1 MKRFINAILLL
12 ALAALSACGPTLRPF
27 TQQMYEQN
35 RWTDEELK
43 RVQFYLSN
51 DIVMRR
57 EINSGSSEI
66 IRGQIKIVDGKQVEE
81 IIIRKG
87 TPGVFL
93 FSPKNDRFA
102 VSFEDGGNERY
113 LVFGP
118 SPKYSDRYVLLAS
131 EWTRRNGQVTYE
143 GKKYRVDTESA
154 YASLLVDLRKINKS
168 AVNSRTAE
176 GRKVN

>member
-1 MKRFINAILLL
+1 MNRIITGGLLL
-12 ALAALSACGPTLRPF
+12 LLGVLSACGPTLRPF
-27 TQQMYEQN
+27 TQQVYEQN

-57 EINSGSSEI
+57 EINSGTSEI
-66 IRGQIKIVDGKQVEE
+66 IRGQIKIIDGRQVEE
-81 IIIRKG
+81 IVIRKG

-93 FSPKNDRFA
+93 FSPKSDRFA
-102 VSFEDGGNERY
+102 VSFETGGEDRY

-118 SPKYSDRYVLLAS
+118 SPKAGNRYVLLAS
-131 EWTRRNGQVTYE
+131 EWNRRDGQVTYE